1 MKIPAKVQMWGGGIM
16 SLYFLFR
23 AIMLFRV
30 IMNAAEATRTLDW
43 IKACGGL
50 CAAFVFAGFAREG
63 YQRRPKIGP
72 SPTKF

>member
-1 MKIPAKVQMWGGGIM
+1 MKIPPQVQMWGAGIM
-16 SLYFLFR
+16 SPYFLVM
-23 AIMLFRV
+23 A

-50 CAAFVFAGFAREG
+50 CAAFVFAAIAREG
-63 YQRRPKIGP
+63 YQRRTKTGP